1 MNTTLTNHRI
11 VVGNP
16 ALMIRDEESGDP
28 ICPRCHDSFIA
39 CACPK
44 PWSKVET
51 DGFQIK
57 LEADQLVAY
66 PTLEVYTEMMLWI
79 TSSPHQ
85 LRCGLCGKT
94 LEADGILY
102 EIDAED
108 IVEAFFDVHKNCYNR
123 HKEKVQLGKL

>member
-28 ICPRCHDSFIA
+28 ICPRCHDSFLQ
-39 CACPK
+39 CTCPK

-57 LEADQLVAY
+57 LEAHQLIAY
-66 PTLEVYTEMMLWI
+66 PTQETYKEEMLWI
-79 TSSPHQ
+79 TGSFHQ
-85 LRCGLCGKT
+85 LRCGLCTQT
-94 LEADGILY
+94 LEANKDWNEMEADGL
-102 EIDAED
+102 
-108 IVEAFFDVHKNCYNR
+108 VEAFFKVHGNCYQGR
-123 HKEKVQLGKL
+123 ESKQEST